1 MENDLYMAILD
12 IFAPQISEV
21 PAGLEGKVILI
32 YGHNSLGKT
41 RQAAKASKALF
52 LQVEQA
58 GLNALDGVN
67 YVPINKWTDVKQV
80 ARQLAKDPQK
90 TRETYDTI
98 VIDEIEGF
106 GKLCEQ
112 GVATSH
118 GVTRIKDGNDGFGL
132 WKEYDYEVWSTIKQ
146 LLSVGL
152 TVIFLGHDAERKI
165 PFGETEY
172 SQKYP
177 KGDKRVIAPIIDQS
191 NIIAYVYP
199 RVDENGMPIHS
210 GAQLLETPHAFARS
224 HFAGVPFNIEPFS
237 YEGLENVIISAIEQD
252 SGGKTITYAEQKA
265 KVDET
270 EIVFEEI
277 QKALFDTCTAL
288 VEANLLDKIQ
298 PAFDKHFGKG
308 TTFENLVDL
317 QKDTMVLVNQELRE
331 LLA

>member
-1 MENDLYMAILD
+1 MENDLYMALD
-12 IFAPQISEV
+12 IFAPQISAV

-58 GLNALDGVN
+58 GLNALDSVN
-67 YVPINKWTDVKQV
+67 YMPINKWTDVKSV
-80 ARQLAKDPQK
+80 SRQLAKDPEK
-90 TRETYDTI
+90 TRAAYDTI

-112 GVATSH
+112 HVATSH

-132 WKEYDYEVWSTIKQ
+132 WKEYDYEVWSTVKQ

-152 TVIFLGHDAERKI
+152 TVIFLGHDAERKV
-165 PFGETEY
+165 PFGEEEY
-172 SQKYP
+172 TQKYP
-177 KGDKRVIAPIIDQS
+177 KGDKRVVAPIVDQS

-210 GAQLLETPHAFARS
+210 GAQLLETPYAFARS
-224 HFAGVPFNIEPFS
+224 HFEGVPFNIEPFS
-237 YEGLENVIISAIEQD
+237 YKGLEDTIIDAIEKN

-265 KVDET
+265 KADEV
-270 EIVFEEI
+270 EVVFEEI
-277 QKALFDTCTAL
+277 QTTLFETCTAL
-288 VEANLLDKIQ
+288 VDAGLLDKIQ
-298 PAFDKHFGKG
+298 PTFDKHFGKG
-308 TTFENLVDL
+308 TTFEGLVEL
-317 QKDTMVLVNQELRE
+317 QKDAMVLVNQELRDF
-331 LLA
+331 LAK